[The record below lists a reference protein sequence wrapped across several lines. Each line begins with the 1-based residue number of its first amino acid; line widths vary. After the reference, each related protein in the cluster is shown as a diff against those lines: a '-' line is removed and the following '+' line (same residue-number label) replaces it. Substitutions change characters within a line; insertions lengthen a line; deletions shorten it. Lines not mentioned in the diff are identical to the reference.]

1 MIKDG
6 LNIKV
11 DFVKKFICLGTPEDY
26 FEYNYWAEYFLS
38 NNHKL
43 IEKENSTINLI
54 PLGGR
59 ESDFKKRVIKY
70 LNHL

>member
-1 MIKDG
+1 MVKYKG
-6 LNIKV
+6 N
-11 DFVKKFICLGTPEDY
+11 FVKFICLGTPEDY
-26 FEYNYWAEYFLS
+26 LNITIGLIILT
-38 NNHKL
+38 NNSQL
-43 IEKENSTINLI
+43 IKKENNTINLI